1 MIGLKMRGKLMERLT
16 LALIAHDGKKDE
28 MVRLAR
34 EHKANL
40 AKLTLVATR
49 STGQLVREGT
59 GLTITLVNSGPM
71 GGDQQIGAMVAS
83 GVVKAVI
90 FLRDPLTAQPHEPDI
105 AALMRVCDVH
115 NVPLATNMATAE
127 AVMHLLFEHP
137 EILDERDIETN
148 IDNGSALHLRK

>member
-1 MIGLKMRGKLMERLT
+1 MKKIT
-16 LALIAHDGKKDE
+16 LALIAHDGKKEE

-34 EHKANL
+34 EHKENL
-40 AKLTLVATR
+40 AKLALVATR

-59 GLTITLVNSGPM
+59 GLAMTLVNSGPM

-90 FLRDPLTAQPHEPDI
+90 FLRDPLSAQPHEPDI
-105 AALMRVCDVH
+105 AALLRVCDVH
-115 NVPLATNMATAE
+115 NVPLATNLATAE

-137 EILDERDIETN
+137 EVLDEHEIEASLN
-148 IDNGSALHLRK
+148 NGSALHLRK

>member
-1 MIGLKMRGKLMERLT
+1 VKNEKGNEMEQKLT

-34 EHKANL
+34 EHRNNL
-40 AKLTLVATR
+40 ATLSLVATR

-59 GLTITLVNSGPM
+59 GLAVTLVNSGPM

-115 NVPLATNMATAE
+115 DVPLATNLATAE
-127 AVMHLLFEHP
+127 AVLHLVFEHP
-137 EILDERDIETN
+137 EVLDEHKLEADLN
-148 IDNGSALHLRK
+148 NGLPLQICK

>member
-1 MIGLKMRGKLMERLT
+1 MEQILT

-28 MVRLAR
+28 MVRLVR
-34 EHKANL
+34 EHRDNL
-40 AKLTLVATR
+40 AKLSLVATR

-59 GLTITLVNSGPM
+59 SLPVTLVNSGPM

-105 AALMRVCDVH
+105 AALLRVCDVH
-115 NVPLATNMATAE
+115 NVPLATNLATAE

-137 EILDERDIETN
+137 EVLGQHKLEAAFSNCLPLEMC
-148 IDNGSALHLRK
+148 K